1 MRVAPLEPERPCERF
16 RCERDLLRVEPPRP
30 LRALVDLR
38 AVADLRPRIELLLLR
53 DFPCALTRELDLLAA
68 LLERPLLGLFRA
80 LLRALAVPFRAEEPR
95 DLLRDDD
102 LLFVEVVGINV

>member
-1 MRVAPLEPERPCERF
+1 MKAEIAPPSRYNASRLEPFASARYQF
-16 RCERDLLRVEPPRP
+16 AEPAVRLQPRRGDP
-30 LRALVDLR
+30 LV
-38 AVADLRPRIELLLLR
+38 PR

>member
-1 MRVAPLEPERPCERF
+1 M
-16 RCERDLLRVEPPRP
+16 
-30 LRALVDLR
+30 DLR
-38 AVADLRPRIELLLLR
+38 AVADLRPLDPLLLAAPLRPRIELLLLR

-68 LLERPLLGLFRA
+68 LLERPLLDLFRA